1 MRSERS
7 PKPSEG
13 VGIFGEQDRRGT
25 TGEYTFSARV
35 LVGGETIHDIAAVI
49 KDVPCQNKRKY
60 SANIGETI
68 RGKIQGIKGGS
79 YIY

>member
-25 TGEYTFSARV
+25 TGEDTFSARV

-49 KDVPCQNKRKY
+49 KDVPCQK
-60 SANIGETI
+60 
-68 RGKIQGIKGGS
+68 
-79 YIY
+79 